1 MAKIDEVDKEMAAYE
16 TRPLEGIKL
25 QEALVIIAVYA
36 AQLDYQNCEADVQR
50 IEAILERHE
59 LFVARKKAIFSLINK
74 FVNEM
79 EVSGSQKALEIA
91 ADTLTP
97 EQRNIGFELAV
108 EVALP
113 DGNLTAE
120 KKKMFDILRAQ
131 LSIDSDFAQ
140 AAIRD
145 KIEV

>member
-1 MAKIDEVDKEMAAYE
+1 M
-16 TRPLEGIKL
+16 
-25 QEALVIIAVYA
+25 
-36 AQLDYQNCEADVQR
+36 NCLLPD
-50 IEAILERHE
+50 
-59 LFVARKKAIFSLINK
+59 KKAIFSLINK

-79 EVSGSQKALEIA
+79 EVGGSPKALEIA

-97 EQRNIGFELAV
+97 EQKKIGFELAV

-120 KKKMFDILRAQ
+120 KKKMFDMLTAR
-131 LSIDSDFAQ
+131 LSIDNDFAQ

-145 KIEV
+145 KTEKSKQK

>member
-120 KKKMFDILRAQ
+120 KKKMFDMLRAQ

>member
-59 LFVARKKAIFSLINK
+59 LFVAGKKAIFSLINK

-120 KKKMFDILRAQ
+120 KKKMFDMLRAQ

>member
-113 DGNLTAE
+113 DGILTAE
-120 KKKMFDILRAQ
+120 KKKMFDMLRAQ